1 MPGMSQPPAAYHEL
15 PRWQPVPVPALPNL
29 VNDSEREFPD
39 LKMALD
45 YLLNSHAE
53 LSEHYK
59 YRVLMDHLKLDEAI
73 LIA

>member
-1 MPGMSQPPAAYHEL
+1 M
-15 PRWQPVPVPALPNL
+15 PVPALPNL

-59 YRVLMDHLKLDEAI
+59 YRVLMEHLKIDKDK

>member
-1 MPGMSQPPAAYHEL
+1 M
-15 PRWQPVPVPALPNL
+15 PVPALPNL

-59 YRVLMDHLKLDEAI
+59 YRVLMDHLKLEEAI